1 MLKDKIIDRS
11 ATVGVIGLG
20 YVGLPL
26 AVEKAKAG
34 FKVIGFDIQE
44 SKVKMVNEG
53 HNYIGDVVNADLEKI
68 VSDGHLRATVDFDE
82 LSNCDVVAICVP
94 TPLDIYKQPDLTYV
108 INSTK
113 DVAKRLHKD
122 MLVVLESTTYPGTT
136 EDVMKPILEETG
148 LICGKD
154 FYLAFSPERV
164 DPGNLRFKTKN
175 TPKVVGGVGPES
187 TEVARLL
194 YESVL
199 EAEVFVVSSPKEAEM
214 TKILENTFR
223 IVNIALINEMAVVA
237 DKMGINIWD
246 VINAAST
253 KPFGF
258 MPFFPG
264 PGVGGHCIP
273 IDPFYLTYI
282 ARKYDYHTRLI
293 ELSGEIN
300 DSMPEYVVTRV
311 MKALNERGRC
321 MNGAKVV
328 MMGIAYKEEIED
340 MRESPVLKVLEHLEK
355 NLAHVSIVD
364 PYVSQF
370 QWDGKTVKTVNL
382 TEELIK
388 ESDAVVIT
396 TAHKKNINYKMIVT
410 NARYIFDAK
419 NVLSKMGI
427 KAGNIEV
434 L

>member
-1 MLKDKIIDRS
+1 
-11 ATVGVIGLG
+11 
-20 YVGLPL
+20 
-26 AVEKAKAG
+26 
-34 FKVIGFDIQE
+34 
-44 SKVKMVNEG
+44 
-53 HNYIGDVVNADLEKI
+53 
-68 VSDGHLRATVDFDE
+68 
-82 LSNCDVVAICVP
+82 
-94 TPLDIYKQPDLTYV
+94 
-108 INSTK
+108 
-113 DVAKRLHKD
+113 
-122 MLVVLESTTYPGTT
+122 
-136 EDVMKPILEETG
+136 
-148 LICGKD
+148 
-154 FYLAFSPERV
+154 
-164 DPGNLRFKTKN
+164 
-175 TPKVVGGVGPES
+175 
-187 TEVARLL
+187 
-194 YESVL
+194 
-199 EAEVFVVSSPKEAEM
+199 
-214 TKILENTFR
+214 
-223 IVNIALINEMAVVA
+223 
-237 DKMGINIWD
+237 MGINIWD

-340 MRESPVLKVLEHLEK
+340 MRESPALKVLEHLEK

-427 KAGNIEV
+427 EAGNVEV